1 MDLIKQAKSIKT
13 MSISVIVLALSTLL
27 LIVILFITPFL
38 LPTTDNTQFFIF
50 NLFQLTLNLYVFF
63 CLIMALVIA
72 VAITIIILNIICGI
86 KVLATDWKDNDLNN
100 DKTLWGVLTFVILGG
115 IASLVF
121 SLKATKKLTEQ
132 QPLQ

>member
-50 NLFQLTLNLYVFF
+50 NLYQLTFNLYVFF

-72 VAITIIILNIICGI
+72 VTITIIILNIICGI